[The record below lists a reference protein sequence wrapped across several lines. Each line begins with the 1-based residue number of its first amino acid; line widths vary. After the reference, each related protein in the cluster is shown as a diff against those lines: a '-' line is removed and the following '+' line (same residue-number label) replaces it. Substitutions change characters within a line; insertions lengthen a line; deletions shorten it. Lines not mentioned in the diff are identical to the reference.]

1 MAFYTQ
7 DIQLDN
13 TEIDFIG
20 YDPEAEKAYI
30 RLQRTIKVE
39 DSNETV
45 WVNHKIELP
54 YELLKQVVSEIDL
67 LIEQMKENGE
77 MHFDLRKPVL
87 TN

>member
-13 TEIDFIG
+13 TEIEYIG
-20 YDPEAEKAYI
+20 YDPESEKAYI
-30 RLQRTIKVE
+30 RLQRTIRVE
-39 DSNETV
+39 NSNETV

-54 YELLKQVVSEIDL
+54 YELLKQVTSEVSL
-67 LIEQMKENGE
+67 LITEMAENGE

-87 TN
+87 IS